1 MKDFIL
7 TQILFL
13 LRLKKTE
20 DRLRIYNGYI
30 EFTLFKWLY
39 MNRISPLLG
48 LKIFKKLR
56 IYSARDIRDKIRT
69 IIEENIVL
77 FNDSKTFFTSFGSP
91 EIIYKSGNRLITDFR
106 NTNKKY
112 EDKIIPI
119 WKIPTLDK
127 DSNIVFFDDL
137 IGTGRQSSDY
147 IKEISGLLNSS
158 HTAYLFSICATE
170 DGLMLI
176 NNTTSFSASACDILT
191 KQEHYYT
198 NEECKYFSDKEK
210 VKINEKVELLKSRNA
225 KYNLGLLVA
234 FEHSAPNNTMPLIWK
249 DKFMYKVNG
258 LEKLWVALL
267 PREY

>member
-1 MKDFIL
+1 MRDFFV

-30 EFTLFKWLY
+30 EFNLFKWLY
-39 MNRISPLLG
+39 VNKINPLLG
-48 LKIFKKLR
+48 FKILKKLKI
-56 IYSARDIRDKIRT
+56 YSSRDIHDKFRT

-77 FNDSKTFFTSFGSP
+77 FDDPKTFFTSFGSP
-91 EIIYKSGNRLITDFR
+91 DIIYKSGNRLIPDFR

-112 EDKIIPI
+112 ENKIIPI

-127 DSNIVFFDDL
+127 DSNIIFFDDL
-137 IGTGRQSSDY
+137 VGTGRQSSDY

-158 HTAYLFSICATE
+158 HKAYLFSICATN
-170 DGLMLI
+170 DGLKLI
-176 NNTTSFSASACDILT
+176 NETTSFSASAADILT
-191 KQEHYYT
+191 KEEHYFT
-198 NEECKYFSDKEK
+198 NEECKYFTAKEK
-210 VKINEKVELLKSRNA
+210 FKINEKIELLKSRNA

-234 FEHSAPNNTMPLIWK
+234 FEHSAPNNTLPIIWK
-249 DKFMYKVNG
+249 DKFRYKVNG
-258 LEKLWVALL
+258 TDKTWVALL

>member
-1 MKDFIL
+1 MKDFLL

-13 LRLKKTE
+13 FRLKKTE

-39 MNRISPLLG
+39 ANKINPFLG
-48 LKIFKKLR
+48 LKILKKLK
-56 IYSARDIRDKIRT
+56 IYSSRNIRDKFRT

-77 FNDSKTFFTSFGSP
+77 FDDPKTFFTSFGSP
-91 EIIYKSGNRLITDFR
+91 DIIYKSGNRLITDFR

-119 WKIPTLDK
+119 WKIPTLDE
-127 DSNIVFFDDL
+127 DSNIIFFDDL
-137 IGTGRQSSDY
+137 VGTGRQSTDY

-158 HTAYLFSICATE
+158 HKAYLFSICATD
-170 DGLMLI
+170 DGLRLI
-176 NNTTSFSASACDILT
+176 NDTTTFNASATDVLT

-198 NEECKYFSDKEK
+198 NDECKYFTDKEK
-210 VKINEKVELLKSRNA
+210 VTINKKIDLLKSRNA

-234 FEHSAPNNTMPLIWK
+234 FEHSAPNNTIPIIWK
-249 DKFMYKVNG
+249 DKFRYKANG
-258 LEKLWVALL
+258 AEKTWVALL